1 MSSSLI
7 SGLLNQEI
15 TTISST
21 TKDGYGRATKTTV
34 YSDVKCRWQE
44 GFQEVLDKNGAQ
56 VLAKIEVW
64 LPDRIDDELVTI
76 AIDYIFLYN
85 SVEYK
90 VITFSNHY
98 DISGTREFVKVYL
111 R

>member
-1 MSSSLI
+1 MSSNLI

-21 TKDGYGRATKTTV
+21 TKDGYGRATKTAV

-64 LPDRIDDELVTI
+64 LPDKIDDELVTI
-76 AIDYIFLYN
+76 AIDYIFLYGN
-85 SVEYK
+85 VEYK

-98 DISGTREFVKVYL
+98 DILGAREFVKVYL

>member
-1 MSSSLI
+1 MLT
-7 SGLLNQEI
+7 GLLNQEI
-15 TTISST
+15 TTISSVA
-21 TKDGYGRATKTTV
+21 KDGYGRATKTTV

-44 GFQEVLDKNGAQ
+44 GFQTVLDKSGAE

-64 LPDRIDDELVTI
+64 LPDKIDDELVTV

-90 VITFSNHY
+90 VIVFSNHY
-98 DISGTREFVKVYL
+98 DISGEREFVKVYL

>member
-1 MSSSLI
+1 MLT
-7 SGLLNQEI
+7 GLLNQEI

-21 TKDGYGRATKTTV
+21 IKDGYGRATKTTV

-44 GFQEVLDKNGAQ
+44 GFQEVLDKSGAQ

-64 LPDRIDDELVTI
+64 LPDKIDDELVTV

-90 VITFSNHY
+90 VIVFSNHY
-98 DISGTREFVKVYL
+98 DISGEREFVKVYL